1 MRVDYEKKD
10 EKYWNPAVWF
20 GGFEVTVDD
29 LGTVSYTNAQGYTR
43 DYKLYKTGKASLGAI
58 SAEIK

>member
-20 GGFEVTVDD
+20 GVLLSRMSKREGSTSS
-29 LGTVSYTNAQGYTR
+29 GRN
-43 DYKLYKTGKASLGAI
+43 TGNYRRRSGASF
-58 SAEIK
+58 SF